1 MKFTISASTDIGK
14 RKQANQDSLFVRTFL
29 TKYGRIA
36 FAVLCDGM
44 GGYSKGEVASAVL
57 LRAFSSWIMDKSNFL
72 FYNVIDEMEVKK
84 QWTNLINRENKKIKD
99 YGSRLSLSLGTTI
112 TALLLTKT
120 RYYIVNVGDTRAY
133 EVTDSILQ
141 ITNDHSYVQREV
153 DFGHLTPEEAM
164 NHPKSHLLLQCVG
177 NSDEVKPEMHYGD
190 CKQNAIYMLCSDGF
204 RRRITEL
211 EILKSFDP
219 SVLTES
225 ELMKQNEKRMI
236 ELNKLRGETDNI
248 SVITIRTN
256 PS

>member
-1 MKFTISASTDIGK
+1 MKFIISASTDIGK

-57 LRAFSSWIMDKSNFL
+57 IRAFSSWIMEKSNFL
-72 FYNVIDEMEVKK
+72 FCNKIDEMEIKK
-84 QWTNLINRENKKIKD
+84 QWTKLIDRENKKIKD
-99 YGSRLSLSLGTTI
+99 YGNRHRISIGTTI

-120 RYYIVNVGDTRAY
+120 RYYIVNVGDTRVY

-141 ITNDHSYVQREV
+141 ITNDHSFVQREV
-153 DFGHLTPEEAM
+153 DFGYLTPEEAL

-204 RRRITEL
+204 RRKISES
-211 EILKSFDP
+211 EILQSFAP
-219 SVLTES
+219 SVLTEAD
-225 ELMKQNEKRMI
+225 LMKQNEERMI

-248 SVITIRTN
+248 SVITIRTI